1 MNKIKNIIFFY
12 YIRMSSYNPHRPPL
26 NSWSSMFNLGNQPKI
41 PGQCKQNLRFIDQ
54 ESANSRNSYRLRR
67 AFGNQLFN
75 TTNQNQNEWILFTN
89 SQNEF
94 TFRFFPN
101 SFNQNLASNGLSFNN
116 GILINQNTQISQF
129 NRSKTEFIFTTALY
143 FDLCAN
149 NILLDLPF
157 NTSDVSF
164 GENLK
169 KDLIDRGIPIDGS
182 FSTILD
188 IRQAT
193 SVIIPLNYNNY
204 YEIRAR
210 PNIVPVEGQDP
221 SDVTLSLS
229 DNTGEFRS
237 GLTPFRKAFNA
248 GDMLTRNNSATS
260 TLLGKPPNQVNSLR
274 NMFGWQNNAGSVR
287 QEENGSF
294 YSGNPRFVYDGSD
307 YARFKKLQAINRNYN
322 DITFGGDQHSA
333 SQQAYRRVV
342 QR

>member
-1 MNKIKNIIFFY
+1 
-12 YIRMSSYNPHRPPL
+12 MSSYNPHRPPL

-54 ESANSRNSYRLRR
+54 ESANSRNRYRLRR

-75 TTNQNQNEWILFTN
+75 TN
-89 SQNEF
+89 SQLIVAYIVFINGSHF
-94 TFRFFPN
+94 NIR
-101 SFNQNLASNGLSFNN
+101 SFNSTADQTNHNITGINISQNN
-116 GILINQNTQISQF
+116 QISQF
-129 NRSKTEFIFTTALY
+129 NRSKTEFIFTVPQS

-149 NILLDLPF
+149 NIAQSLSPNYSDASFGNYIQQNISPYLDALDFSSSLPLINITEVLF
-157 NTSDVSF
+157 VDNLHDIHQSIVGNTRLINQTSD
-164 GENLK
+164 
-169 KDLIDRGIPIDGS
+169 
-182 FSTILD
+182 D
-188 IRQAT
+188 I
-193 SVIIPLNYNNY
+193 
-204 YEIRAR
+204 
-210 PNIVPVEGQDP
+210 
-221 SDVTLSLS
+221 TLSIS

-260 TLLGKPPNQVNSLR
+260 TLLPKPPNQVNSLK

-287 QEENGSF
+287 QDNNGSF

-307 YARFKKLQAINRNYN
+307 YAKFKKLQAINRNYN